1 MSGARMRADEF
12 AELAGRLAA
21 SATPTP
27 ADALAGIATVRLG
40 RVVSAGD
47 QPALP
52 ALPASATPPTGEP
65 SAYRLTQWTD
75 AAQDWEATNDRLEI
89 DIHGATSMTHI
100 DALSHFRWAGSARV
114 ADDGDPLLALAAAGV
129 VGRGVLIDVPGVLG
143 RASSAEPIRLV
154 DVRESLARS
163 GADLRPGD
171 TVYIAFGRDAPAR
184 SDIPLASV
192 PSPGLSIECAEWLAG
207 FSPAAIVTDEGLD
220 PFPSEVDG
228 ELVPWHVLVLT
239 VLRIPLVDRAR
250 LTELARECRDLGRWE
265 FLSILAPLPIPGASG
280 SPLNP
285 LAVF

>member
-1 MSGARMRADEF
+1 MSPTRLSADEF
-12 AELAGRLAA
+12 LALAQRIA
-21 SATPTP
+21 TTATPTP
-27 ADALAGIATVRLG
+27 ADALAGIATVRSG

-52 ALPASATPPTGEP
+52 ALPEDAAPPRAEP

-100 DALSHFRWAGSARV
+100 DATSHFRWAGAPHPESG
-114 ADDGDPLLALAAAGV
+114 GDALLALAGSGV
-129 VGRGVLIDVPGVLG
+129 VGRGVLIDVPGVLE
-143 RASSAEPIRLV
+143 RAASAEPIGLA

-163 GADLRPGD
+163 GAEIRAGD

-184 SDIPLASV
+184 SDVPLASV
-192 PSPGLSIECAEWLAG
+192 PSAGLSIECAEWLASR
-207 FSPAAIVTDEGLD
+207 SPAAIVTDEGLD

-250 LTELARECRDLGRWE
+250 LTELARECRELGRWE